1 MRRFFRSAAFPI
13 LIVIVLAFFAQR
25 LLNGDEKEKTPTLSE
40 FQAQVQER
48 SRRVRRGHLP
58 AEEQHDPGPAEER
71 QRVLGRLSR
80 TTTSRQLV
88 RILERHDVAFNAE
101 GTGGSSFLS
110 ILTYILP
117 FILFFGFWLFLMNQM
132 QGGGSRV
139 MSFGKSRAKRMS
151 VDAPKI
157 TFRDVAGVD
166 EAVQELHEIKE
177 FLENPKRFQALGA
190 RIPKGVLLYGP
201 PGTGKT
207 LLARAVAGEA
217 GVPFFSIS
225 GSDFVEMFVGV
236 GASRVRDLFEQ
247 AKQNSP
253 CIIFMDE
260 IDAVGRHRGAG
271 MGGGHDER
279 EQTLNQLLVEM
290 DGFEM
295 KDNIILIAAT
305 NRPDILDPALLRPGR
320 FDRQIVVDRPDR
332 KGRKQ
337 ILEVHTRGKPLAKVI
352 DLDALAGQT
361 PGFTGADLANLI
373 NEAALLTA
381 RSSKREITMDE
392 LEEGI
397 MRVIAGPE
405 KKSRVMSEKE
415 RLVTAYHELGHA
427 IVGHL
432 LPNCDPVH
440 KISIISRGQA
450 LGYTISLPTEDK
462 FLTTRAELTDTMG
475 MTLGGRAA
483 EEIVFG
489 EITTGASNDLEKVTA
504 TAKQMVMRY
513 GMSERLG
520 PRVFGHD
527 RSQPFL
533 GREFSSEP
541 DYSDEIAREIDDEI
555 RRIVEEAHQTAKDIL
570 IEHREAMDRI
580 SRILLRA
587 RDDQLRGV
595 REAARGGLRGRGV
608 RRARGG
614 AEGPRGPRGAGEE
627 SRSRGPQARAA
638 AASRFRRQRRDARRP
653 PRRLATFA
661 EPPIRPRSARY
672 SPGDPDHGDRQRDPR
687 LVLGRGPVPANPSGR
702 SSTAARLLDEGADLL
717 DVGGESTRPGARG
730 VSAAEELARVGPVVE
745 ELRGAPARRSRS
757 TPPRSRSRR
766 PRSTPARGSS
776 TTSRRFESEPEL
788 AALCADRDCGLV
800 LMHMQ
805 GTPRTMQSD
814 PTYDDVVDD
823 VKAFLAERIEFATA
837 EGVARGAHLDRP
849 WDRLRQDRRSQ
860 PGAPA
865 AAQRAGRARPA
876 DRGRHLPQELPRQP
890 HGPRGRRAGRR
901 HDRLQRAGDAG
912 RSVRVPGP
920 RRGRSIA
927 RRSTSPRRSS
937 AVVPGR
943 AGSRSLPDS
952 GAGALVASRPVE
964 AHRPG
969 LELLR
974 RGRDPPPLDLHAS
987 RRQRGRARDRAAP
1000 RDRRQL
1006 RRPGLRRRC

>member
-1 MRRFFRSAAFPI
+1 VRRFFRSAAFPI
-13 LIVIVLAFFAQR
+13 LIVVVLAFFAQR
-25 LLNGDEKEKTPTLSE
+25 LISPGSGHETPDYNTFVQRIDTGQIESVTWNTKDNSLNVKQVNGESYDESFPDSDSAQAELLNNLQQHNVKTE
-40 FQAQVQER
+40 IK
-48 SRRVRRGHLP
+48 GK
-58 AEEQHDPGPAEER
+58 
-71 QRVLGRLSR
+71 
-80 TTTSRQLV
+80 
-88 RILERHDVAFNAE
+88 
-101 GTGGSSFLS
+101 GGSSLLS
-110 ILTYILP
+110 LLTYILP
-117 FILFFGFWLFLMNQM
+117 FLLFFAFWIFLMNQM

-177 FLENPKRFQALGA
+177 FLENPKKFQALGA

-320 FDRQIVVDRPDR
+320 FDRQVVVDRPDR
-332 KGRKQ
+332 KGRKH
-337 ILEVHTRGKPLAKVI
+337 ILEVHTRGKPLAQNI

-381 RSSKREITMDE
+381 RSSKREITMLE

-432 LPNCDPVH
+432 LPNTDPVH
-440 KISIISRGQA
+440 KVSIISRGQA

-462 FLTTRAELTDTMG
+462 FLTTRAELLDTMA

-483 EEIVFG
+483 EEIIFS
-489 EITTGASNDLEKVTA
+489 EITTGASNDLEKVTE
-504 TAKQMVMRY
+504 TAKQMVMRF

-533 GREFSSEP
+533 GREFSAEP
-541 DYSDEIAREIDDEI
+541 DYSDEIAREIDDEV
-555 RRIVEEAHQTAKDIL
+555 RRIVEDAHQTSKDIL
-570 IEHREAMDRI
+570 SEHRDHLDTL
-580 SRILLRA
+580 SKILLDRETIEADEFIALLEGKPEAEVFADEEEEAKPPEAPVEEKGTA
-587 RDDQLRGV
+587 REGPKPRPHP
-595 REAARGGLRGRGV
+595 RPGLAG
-608 RRARGG
+608 GG
-614 AEGPRGPRGAGEE
+614 AEMRDN
-627 SRSRGPQARAA
+627 RS
-638 AASRFRRQRRDARRP
+638 
-653 PRRLATFA
+653 
-661 EPPIRPRSARY
+661 
-672 SPGDPDHGDRQRDPR
+672 
-687 LVLGRGPVPANPSGR
+687 
-702 SSTAARLLDEGADLL
+702 
-717 DVGGESTRPGARG
+717 
-730 VSAAEELARVGPVVE
+730 
-745 ELRGAPARRSRS
+745 
-757 TPPRSRSRR
+757 
-766 PRSTPARGSS
+766 
-776 TTSRRFESEPEL
+776 
-788 AALCADRDCGLV
+788 
-800 LMHMQ
+800 
-805 GTPRTMQSD
+805 
-814 PTYDDVVDD
+814 
-823 VKAFLAERIEFATA
+823 
-837 EGVARGAHLDRP
+837 
-849 WDRLRQDRRSQ
+849 
-860 PGAPA
+860 
-865 AAQRAGRARPA
+865 
-876 DRGRHLPQELPRQP
+876 
-890 HGPRGRRAGRR
+890 
-901 HDRLQRAGDAG
+901 
-912 RSVRVPGP
+912 
-920 RRGRSIA
+920 
-927 RRSTSPRRSS
+927 
-937 AVVPGR
+937 
-943 AGSRSLPDS
+943 
-952 GAGALVASRPVE
+952 
-964 AHRPG
+964 
-969 LELLR
+969 
-974 RGRDPPPLDLHAS
+974 
-987 RRQRGRARDRAAP
+987 
-1000 RDRRQL
+1000 
-1006 RRPGLRRRC
+1006 

>member
-1 MRRFFRSAAFPI
+1 VRRFFKSAAFPI
-13 LIVIVLAFFAQR
+13 LLVVILAFVAQKVISSPSDSKAPSYNELVASKEHKGLIATKQVEKITVNTKDNTLDVTLKGKGGEDGESFSTGYPPNTEQS
-25 LLNGDEKEKTPTLSE
+25 LLNLVDENGVE
-40 FQAQVQER
+40 
-48 SRRVRRGHLP
+48 
-58 AEEQHDPGPAEER
+58 
-71 QRVLGRLSR
+71 
-80 TTTSRQLV
+80 TTV
-88 RILERHDVAFNAE
+88 H
-101 GTGGSSFLS
+101 GTGGSSLLS
-110 ILTYILP
+110 LLTYILP
-117 FILFFGFWLFLMNQM
+117 FVLFFGFWIFLMNQM

-139 MSFGKSRAKRMS
+139 MNFGKSKAKRMA

-166 EAVQELHEIKE
+166 EAVQELQEIKE
-177 FLENPKRFQALGA
+177 FLENPKKFQALGA

-320 FDRQIVVDRPDR
+320 FDRQVVVDRPDR
-332 KGRKQ
+332 KGRKH
-337 ILEVHTRGKPLAKVI
+337 ILEVHTRGKPLSKAI

-381 RSSKREITMDE
+381 REGSREISMVQ

-405 KKSRVMSEKE
+405 KKTRVMSEKE
-415 RLVTAYHELGHA
+415 RLITAYHELGHA

-462 FLTTRAELTDTMG
+462 FLTSRAELTDTMA

-489 EITTGASNDLEKVTA
+489 EITTGASNDLEKVTE
-504 TAKQMVMRY
+504 TAKQMVMRF

-527 RSQPFL
+527 RGQPFL

-555 RRIVEEAHQTAKDIL
+555 RRIVEGAHQTAKDL
-570 IEHREAMDRI
+570 LTERRDNLDTI
-580 SRILLRA
+580 SKILLARETIDADQFIALLDGKPEDEIFADEEEPTPPVEPAPEPERA
-587 RDDQLRGV
+587 Q
-595 REAARGGLRGRGV
+595 REGAR
-608 RRARGG
+608 
-614 AEGPRGPRGAGEE
+614 
-627 SRSRGPQARAA
+627 
-638 AASRFRRQRRDARRP
+638 
-653 PRRLATFA
+653 
-661 EPPIRPRSARY
+661 PIPRPR
-672 SPGDPDHGDRQRDPR
+672 PG
-687 LVLGRGPVPANPSGR
+687 
-702 SSTAARLLDEGADLL
+702 
-717 DVGGESTRPGARG
+717 
-730 VSAAEELARVGPVVE
+730 
-745 ELRGAPARRSRS
+745 
-757 TPPRSRSRR
+757 
-766 PRSTPARGSS
+766 
-776 TTSRRFESEPEL
+776 
-788 AALCADRDCGLV
+788 
-800 LMHMQ
+800 
-805 GTPRTMQSD
+805 
-814 PTYDDVVDD
+814 Y
-823 VKAFLAERIEFATA
+823 
-837 EGVARGAHLDRP
+837 
-849 WDRLRQDRRSQ
+849 
-860 PGAPA
+860 
-865 AAQRAGRARPA
+865 AG
-876 DRGRHLPQELPRQP
+876 
-890 HGPRGRRAGRR
+890 
-901 HDRLQRAGDAG
+901 GDA
-912 RSVRVPGP
+912 S
-920 RRGRSIA
+920 
-927 RRSTSPRRSS
+927 
-937 AVVPGR
+937 
-943 AGSRSLPDS
+943 
-952 GAGALVASRPVE
+952 
-964 AHRPG
+964 
-969 LELLR
+969 
-974 RGRDPPPLDLHAS
+974 
-987 RRQRGRARDRAAP
+987 
-1000 RDRRQL
+1000 
-1006 RRPGLRRRC
+1006 

>member
-25 LLNGDEKEKTPTLSE
+25 LISPGESEQTPTFSQFLSQVE
-40 FQAQVQER
+40 NDPGTIEEVTLQPKTTTIQVQEHDGKQY
-48 SRRVRRGHLP
+48 STGYPNNYEEPLINKLQGHKI
-58 AEEQHDPGPAEER
+58 ETK
-71 QRVLGRLSR
+71 V
-80 TTTSRQLV
+80 
-88 RILERHDVAFNAE
+88 E

-117 FILFFGFWLFLMNQM
+117 FILFFGFWVFLMNQM

-166 EAVQELHEIKE
+166 EAVQELQEIKE

-337 ILEVHTRGKPLAKVI
+337 ILEVHTRGKPLSKAI
-352 DLDALAGQT
+352 NLDALAAQT

-405 KKSRVMSEKE
+405 KKSRVMSENE
-415 RLVTAYHELGHA
+415 RRVTAYHELGHA
-427 IVGHL
+427 IVGHV

-462 FLTTRAELTDTMG
+462 FLTTRAELTDTMA
-475 MTLGGRAA
+475 MSLGGRAA

-489 EITTGASNDLEKVTA
+489 EITTGASNDLEKVTE

-533 GREFSSEP
+533 GREFSAEP

-570 IEHREAMDRI
+570 VGHREGMGRI
-580 SRILLRA
+580 SRILLE
-587 RDDQLRGV
+587 
-595 REAARGGLRGRGV
+595 RETIDAEQFVKLLE
-608 RRARGG
+608 G
-614 AEGPRGPRGAGEE
+614 ASEEEVFGEPEEEEKVPEAPAEPEKGTQREGPRPV
-627 SRSRGPQARAA
+627 P
-638 AASRFRRQRRDARRP
+638 
-653 PRRLATFA
+653 
-661 EPPIRPRSARY
+661 RPRPGFAGGSAEMRAD
-672 SPGDPDHGDRQRDPR
+672 DPK
-687 LVLGRGPVPANPSGR
+687 
-702 SSTAARLLDEGADLL
+702 
-717 DVGGESTRPGARG
+717 RP
-730 VSAAEELARVGPVVE
+730 
-745 ELRGAPARRSRS
+745 
-757 TPPRSRSRR
+757 
-766 PRSTPARGSS
+766 
-776 TTSRRFESEPEL
+776 
-788 AALCADRDCGLV
+788 
-800 LMHMQ
+800 
-805 GTPRTMQSD
+805 
-814 PTYDDVVDD
+814 
-823 VKAFLAERIEFATA
+823 
-837 EGVARGAHLDRP
+837 
-849 WDRLRQDRRSQ
+849 
-860 PGAPA
+860 
-865 AAQRAGRARPA
+865 
-876 DRGRHLPQELPRQP
+876 
-890 HGPRGRRAGRR
+890 
-901 HDRLQRAGDAG
+901 
-912 RSVRVPGP
+912 
-920 RRGRSIA
+920 
-927 RRSTSPRRSS
+927 
-937 AVVPGR
+937 
-943 AGSRSLPDS
+943 
-952 GAGALVASRPVE
+952 
-964 AHRPG
+964 
-969 LELLR
+969 
-974 RGRDPPPLDLHAS
+974 
-987 RRQRGRARDRAAP
+987 
-1000 RDRRQL
+1000 
-1006 RRPGLRRRC
+1006 

>member
-1 MRRFFRSAAFPI
+1 VRRFFRSAAFPI
-13 LIVIVLAFFAQR
+13 LIVVVLAFFAQR
-25 LLNGDEKEKTPTLSE
+25 LISPGASHETPDYNTFVQRVNSDQIESVTWNTKDNSLNVKQNDGTSYDEAYPDSDAA
-40 FQAQVQER
+40 QAQLLNTLQ
-48 SRRVRRGHLP
+48 
-58 AEEQHDPGPAEER
+58 QHNVKTEIKGK
-71 QRVLGRLSR
+71 
-80 TTTSRQLV
+80 
-88 RILERHDVAFNAE
+88 
-101 GTGGSSFLS
+101 GGSSLLS
-110 ILTYILP
+110 LLTYILP
-117 FILFFGFWLFLMNQM
+117 FLLFFAFWIFLMNQM

-157 TFRDVAGVD
+157 TFRDVAGAD

-177 FLENPKRFQALGA
+177 FLENPKKFQALGA

-332 KGRKQ
+332 KGRKH
-337 ILEVHTRGKPLAKVI
+337 ILEVHTRGKPLAQNI

-381 RSSKREITMDE
+381 RSSKREITMVE

-432 LPNCDPVH
+432 LPNSDPVH
-440 KISIISRGQA
+440 KVSIISRGQA

-462 FLTTRAELTDTMG
+462 FLTTRAELNDTMA

-483 EEIVFG
+483 EEIVFS
-489 EITTGASNDLEKVTA
+489 EITTGASNDLEKVTE
-504 TAKQMVMRY
+504 TAKQMVMRF

-527 RSQPFL
+527 RSMPFL
-533 GREFSSEP
+533 GREFSAEP
-541 DYSDEIAREIDDEI
+541 DYSDEVAREIDDEV
-555 RRIVEEAHQTAKDIL
+555 RRMVEDAHQTSKDIL
-570 IEHREAMDRI
+570 SEHREQLDTI
-580 SRILLRA
+580 SRILLDRETIEADEFIALLEGKPEDEVFSDEEEAKPPEAPPVEEKGTA
-587 RDDQLRGV
+587 R
-595 REAARGGLRGRGV
+595 
-608 RRARGG
+608 
-614 AEGPRGPRGAGEE
+614 EGPKPR
-627 SRSRGPQARAA
+627 
-638 AASRFRRQRRDARRP
+638 
-653 PRRLATFA
+653 
-661 EPPIRPRSARY
+661 
-672 SPGDPDHGDRQRDPR
+672 
-687 LVLGRGPVPANPSGR
+687 
-702 SSTAARLLDEGADLL
+702 
-717 DVGGESTRPGARG
+717 
-730 VSAAEELARVGPVVE
+730 
-745 ELRGAPARRSRS
+745 
-757 TPPRSRSRR
+757 
-766 PRSTPARGSS
+766 
-776 TTSRRFESEPEL
+776 
-788 AALCADRDCGLV
+788 
-800 LMHMQ
+800 
-805 GTPRTMQSD
+805 
-814 PTYDDVVDD
+814 
-823 VKAFLAERIEFATA
+823 
-837 EGVARGAHLDRP
+837 
-849 WDRLRQDRRSQ
+849 
-860 PGAPA
+860 
-865 AAQRAGRARPA
+865 
-876 DRGRHLPQELPRQP
+876 P
-890 HGPRGRRAGRR
+890 HP
-901 HDRLQRAGDAG
+901 
-912 RSVRVPGP
+912 
-920 RRGRSIA
+920 
-927 RRSTSPRRSS
+927 
-937 AVVPGR
+937 
-943 AGSRSLPDS
+943 
-952 GAGALVASRPVE
+952 
-964 AHRPG
+964 RPG
-969 LELLR
+969 LAGGGAAEM
-974 RGRDPPPLDLHAS
+974 
-987 RRQRGRARDRAAP
+987 RANDS
-1000 RDRRQL
+1000 
-1006 RRPGLRRRC
+1006 

>member
-1 MRRFFRSAAFPI
+1 VKRFFKSAAFPI
-13 LIVIVLAFFAQR
+13 LLVVILSFVAQR
-25 LLNGDEKEKTPTLSE
+25 VISPDSGPEAPSYNELVAPKTGLIANGRIEKLTINTKDNTLDVTRKNGESFSTGYPSNTEQSLLNLVDQSE
-40 FQAQVQER
+40 VE
-48 SRRVRRGHLP
+48 
-58 AEEQHDPGPAEER
+58 
-71 QRVLGRLSR
+71 
-80 TTTSRQLV
+80 TTV
-88 RILERHDVAFNAE
+88 K
-101 GTGGSSFLS
+101 GKGGSSLLS
-110 ILTYILP
+110 LLTYVLP
-117 FILFFGFWLFLMNQM
+117 FVLFFGFWIFLMNQM

-139 MSFGKSRAKRMS
+139 MNFGKSKAKRMS

-177 FLENPKRFQALGA
+177 FLENPKKFQALGA

-320 FDRQIVVDRPDR
+320 FDRQVVVDRPDR
-332 KGRKQ
+332 KGRKH
-337 ILEVHTRGKPLAKVI
+337 ILEVHTRGKPLAKAI
-352 DLDALAGQT
+352 DLDTLAGQT

-381 RSSKREITMDE
+381 RTGRREISMQE

-405 KKSRVMSEKE
+405 KKTRVMSEKE
-415 RLVTAYHELGHA
+415 RLITAYHELGHA

-462 FLTTRAELTDTMG
+462 FLTSRAELTDTMA

-504 TAKQMVMRY
+504 TAKQMVMRF

-527 RSQPFL
+527 RGQPFL
-533 GREFSSEP
+533 GREFSAEP

-555 RRIVEEAHQTAKDIL
+555 RRIVESAHQTAKDL
-570 IEHREAMDRI
+570 LNDKRDELDDI
-580 SRILLRA
+580 SKILLT
-587 RDDQLRGV
+587 
-595 REAARGGLRGRGV
+595 RETIDAEQFVALLAGKPEDEVFVDEEEPAA
-608 RRARGG
+608 
-614 AEGPRGPRGAGEE
+614 P
-627 SRSRGPQARAA
+627 
-638 AASRFRRQRRDARRP
+638 
-653 PRRLATFA
+653 A
-661 EPPIRPRSARY
+661 EPAPEPEKAQREGTRPMPRPR
-672 SPGDPDHGDRQRDPR
+672 PG
-687 LVLGRGPVPANPSGR
+687 
-702 SSTAARLLDEGADLL
+702 
-717 DVGGESTRPGARG
+717 
-730 VSAAEELARVGPVVE
+730 
-745 ELRGAPARRSRS
+745 
-757 TPPRSRSRR
+757 
-766 PRSTPARGSS
+766 
-776 TTSRRFESEPEL
+776 
-788 AALCADRDCGLV
+788 
-800 LMHMQ
+800 
-805 GTPRTMQSD
+805 
-814 PTYDDVVDD
+814 Y
-823 VKAFLAERIEFATA
+823 
-837 EGVARGAHLDRP
+837 
-849 WDRLRQDRRSQ
+849 
-860 PGAPA
+860 
-865 AAQRAGRARPA
+865 AG
-876 DRGRHLPQELPRQP
+876 
-890 HGPRGRRAGRR
+890 
-901 HDRLQRAGDAG
+901 GDA
-912 RSVRVPGP
+912 S
-920 RRGRSIA
+920 
-927 RRSTSPRRSS
+927 
-937 AVVPGR
+937 
-943 AGSRSLPDS
+943 
-952 GAGALVASRPVE
+952 
-964 AHRPG
+964 
-969 LELLR
+969 
-974 RGRDPPPLDLHAS
+974 
-987 RRQRGRARDRAAP
+987 
-1000 RDRRQL
+1000 
-1006 RRPGLRRRC
+1006 